1 MCHAGGGILPV
12 QWLCA
17 MRASCVAVGD
27 SSGRLDPLGERPEP
41 WRVPGKLDERIERCE
56 IEH

>member
-1 MCHAGGGILPV
+1 MYRAGGGMLQV

-17 MRASCVAVGD
+17 MRALCVATGD
-27 SSGRLDPLGERPEP
+27 SSGRLDRAGKRPGPGEG
-41 WRVPGKLDERIERCE
+41 RVDIDERIERCE